1 MKKWLSYI
9 LYIVVVTIFFLY
21 YLFPGEAF
29 TSYVNNHINGLL
41 PGYKISTEQAMPSFP
56 PALKLKSP
64 AIYNQNKPIIGADQL
79 KIRPA
84 YLSLLSGNKTFFID
98 GLAYDGHLEGSAD
111 IAFNSKPKLNLNLAF
126 SGIQISQIQS
136 LREFVAYEITGA
148 ARGKFFYNNSKANND
163 KGNAE
168 ITISDSSI
176 KFNPSLF
183 GIDQVSFTTIDAKF
197 EMINRKITLNQF
209 EVNGRQL
216 SGDAR
221 GVINLTD
228 PINKSRISITGTL
241 KPHPTL
247 IKEIGSIF
255 SKKMKNGG
263 VSFRISGTL
272 GHPDFSLK

>member
-9 LYIVVVTIFFLY
+9 LYIVCVTIFFLY

-29 TSYVNNHINGLL
+29 TAYINHHINGLL
-41 PGYKISTEQAMPSFP
+41 PGYKISSDQAMPSFP
-56 PALKLKSP
+56 PGLKLKSP
-64 AIYNQNKPIIGADQL
+64 AIYKQNKPIIGADQF

-98 GLAYDGHLEGSAD
+98 GAAYDGHMEGRAD
-111 IAFNSKPKLNLNLAF
+111 IAFNSKPKINLNLAF

-148 ARGKFFYNNSKANND
+148 ARGKIFYNNGEANND

-176 KFNPSLF
+176 KFTPSFF
-183 GIDQVSFTTIDAKF
+183 GIDKLSFTAIDAQF
-197 EMINRKITLNQF
+197 EMINRKITLKHF
-209 EVNGRQL
+209 EINGRQL
-216 SGDAR
+216 SGNAK
-221 GVINLTD
+221 GSINLAHS
-228 PINKSRISITGTL
+228 INKSRISISGTL
-241 KPHPTL
+241 KPHPEL

-263 VSFRISGTL
+263 VPFRISGTL
-272 GHPDFSLK
+272 ERPDFSLK